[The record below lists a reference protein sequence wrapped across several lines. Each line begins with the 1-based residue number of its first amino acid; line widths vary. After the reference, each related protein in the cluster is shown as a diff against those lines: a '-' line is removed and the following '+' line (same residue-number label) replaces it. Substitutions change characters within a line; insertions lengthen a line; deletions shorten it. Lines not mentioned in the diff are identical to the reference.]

1 MQKWPLWQACRISL
15 LTMRGGRGCRYFF
28 DWLYAVTFRNSLPTH
43 LLHEW
48 QNKKVPWYFSKFSW
62 TWKTPPSSFYRK
74 ILTFIANGIRKS
86 PMVLF
91 KIFPE
96 DLPSPPF
103 FEKFLTISFPSLKTF
118 RQLNVSIQTYYMFHR
133 NEFLTNHG
141 EYEVWTPRGLCDR
154 KGGRGQSKRTWI
166 WDMIIICTERY

>member
-118 RQLNVSIQTYYMFHR
+118 RQLNGSIQTYYMFHR
-133 NEFLTNHG
+133 NEFITWCSTLQLIMVSMK
-141 EYEVWTPRGLCDR
+141 YELPGDYAIE
-154 KGGRGQSKRTWI
+154 KAEEGRVKELEFKI
-166 WDMIIICTERY
+166 W